1 MKKFISICCVISFM
15 LLAIFSA
22 VDNKN
27 MVYAVT
33 ELDVSAKAYIVSD
46 DNGNVLFEKN
56 ADAKLQVASIVKL
69 MTTLLTLE
77 SLDDGLITLQDKVV
91 ASEHAASMG
100 GSQVFVDAYSEY
112 MLGDM
117 LKSVIVASANDA
129 SVVLAEYIA
138 GNEENFVSRMNQR
151 AKELKMDKTF
161 YENSTGLPT
170 PSQYSTARDTSIL
183 LKEVLKH
190 NLYKN
195 YSNIWM
201 DELIHPSGRKT
212 ELVNTNKLIRYY
224 KGCDGG
230 KTGFTDEAGYCLSA
244 TAEKDG
250 FRLISVCLGSESN
263 QARFN
268 DSAILFNYGF
278 ANFERKCILKANDIL
293 QKANVKLGVI
303 SNIGL
308 GVNQDYYITT
318 KKGKNDGIDISF
330 NYDNNIMAPINK
342 NDILGEITISKDGVV
357 LDIIDLVALDSI
369 EKINLLDSLSKIK
382 DNWSIL

>member
-46 DNGNVLFEKN
+46 NNGNVLFEKN
-56 ADAKLQVASIVKL
+56 SDAKLQVASIVKL

-170 PSQYSTARDTSIL
+170 PSQHSTARDTSIL

-293 QKANVKLGVI
+293 QTANVKLGVI
-303 SNIGL
+303 SNIHL

-342 NDILGEITISKDGVV
+342 NDILGEITISKHGVV